1 MENARQAQQRLKDL
15 GFTVTVDGDFGA
27 KSLAALMTY
36 TAGKRDVTDLRRDLG
51 KAAARH
57 FAGVGIKTPLRL
69 AHALAQQCVE
79 TGGFSAL
86 VESLNYSAKGL
97 QATFGR
103 TRVCDADAVRY
114 GRKDGEGPLSAA
126 RQKDIA
132 NLVYGGEWGRRN
144 LGNTKPGDGW
154 RFRGRG
160 PKQVT
165 GRSNYAQIAVLSGL
179 DLLEH
184 PELLEQPDAGMRAA
198 CLFWKKADCNT
209 WADDDDVT
217 GLTRTINGGLNG
229 LDARKAALVRAKT
242 ILL

>member
-1 MENARQAQQRLKDL
+1 MDNAIVAQQRLKDL
-15 GFTVTVDGDFGA
+15 GYDIKVDGDFGA
-27 KSLAALMTY
+27 KSFSVLMAHI
-36 TAGKRDVTDLRRDLG
+36 AGKREVSDLRRDLG
-51 KAAARH
+51 KAAVRY
-57 FAGVGIKTPLRL
+57 FDDAGIRTPLRV

-79 TGGFSAL
+79 TGGFAAL
-86 VESLNYSAKGL
+86 AESLNYSSSAL
-97 QATFGR
+97 LRTFGSAR
-103 TRVCDADAVRY
+103 ISEADAARL
-114 GRKDGEGPLSAA
+114 GRKAGDPPLETS

-132 NLVYGGEWGRRN
+132 NIVYGGEWGRKN

-165 GRSNYAQIAVLSGL
+165 GRSNYTQIAALSGM
-179 DLLEH
+179 DLVDH

-198 CLFWKKADCNT
+198 CLFWKKAGCNK

-229 LDARKAALVRAKT
+229 IDARKAALLRARA

>member
-1 MENARQAQQRLKDL
+1 MENAKLAQQRLKNL
-15 GFTVTVDGDFGA
+15 GFEVRVDGDFGA
-27 KSLAALMTY
+27 KTLAALMTHI
-36 TAGKRDVTDLRRDLG
+36 AGKRDVTDLRRDLG

-57 FAGVGIKTPLRL
+57 FDAVGIKTPLRL

-79 TGGFSAL
+79 TGGFAAL

-103 TRVCDADAVRY
+103 TRVSDADAARY
-114 GRKDGEGPLSAA
+114 GRKDGEGPLIAE

-132 NLVYGGEWGRRN
+132 NLVYGGEWGRLN
-144 LGNTKPGDGW
+144 LGNTKAGDGW

-165 GRSNYAQIAVLSGL
+165 GRSNYAQIAALSGL
-179 DLLEH
+179 DLLDH
-184 PELLEQPDAGMRAA
+184 PELLEQPDTGMKAA
-198 CLFWKKADCNT
+198 CLFWKKAGCNK
-209 WADDDDVT
+209 WADEDDVT
-217 GLTRTINGGLNG
+217 GLTRTINGGLTG
-229 LDARKAALVRAKT
+229 LDARKIALARAKA